1 MRVQH
6 HAFNHVEDGIR
17 LVDLKNEDEK
27 YLKQNGFSKL
37 PSCIQG
43 VQFSC
48 LGKYYQGFGFRND
61 IGGVEF
67 FHQLYTPFPVTLKSY
82 APTTLRSPKAKE
94 YQACCLFYDFMDYL
108 AFYTL
113 KGSREFRLPQHDA
126 CIVMSHVSNYMH
138 MVVDSDDYDEVY
150 MFFPNTVVGRTI
162 ALTLKRRNPGK
173 VTDYSII
180 YKGHAN
186 LRAFVQDK
194 NESIHHVFKQDE

>member
-1 MRVQH
+1 
-6 HAFNHVEDGIR
+6 
-17 LVDLKNEDEK
+17 
-27 YLKQNGFSKL
+27 
-37 PSCIQG
+37 
-43 VQFSC
+43 
-48 LGKYYQGFGFRND
+48 
-61 IGGVEF
+61 
-67 FHQLYTPFPVTLKSY
+67 
-82 APTTLRSPKAKE
+82 
-94 YQACCLFYDFMDYL
+94 MDYL

-194 NESIHHVFKQDE
+194 NESIRHVFK

>member
-6 HAFNHVEDGIR
+6 HAFIHVEDGIR

-67 FHQLYTPFPVTLKSY
+67 FISFIPRFL
-82 APTTLRSPKAKE
+82 SP
-94 YQACCLFYDFMDYL
+94 
-108 AFYTL
+108 
-113 KGSREFRLPQHDA
+113 
-126 CIVMSHVSNYMH
+126 
-138 MVVDSDDYDEVY
+138 
-150 MFFPNTVVGRTI
+150 
-162 ALTLKRRNPGK
+162 
-173 VTDYSII
+173 
-180 YKGHAN
+180 
-186 LRAFVQDK
+186 
-194 NESIHHVFKQDE
+194 

>member
-27 YLKQNGFSKL
+27 FLKQNGFSKL

-82 APTTLRSPKAKE
+82 AQQPCAVRRQRSIRHA
-94 YQACCLFYDFMDYL
+94 ACFMIL
-108 AFYTL
+108 WIIW
-113 KGSREFRLPQHDA
+113 H
-126 CIVMSHVSNYMH
+126 
-138 MVVDSDDYDEVY
+138 
-150 MFFPNTVVGRTI
+150 
-162 ALTLKRRNPGK
+162 
-173 VTDYSII
+173 SIP
-180 YKGHAN
+180 
-186 LRAFVQDK
+186 
-194 NESIHHVFKQDE
+194 

>member
-1 MRVQH
+1 
-6 HAFNHVEDGIR
+6 
-17 LVDLKNEDEK
+17 
-27 YLKQNGFSKL
+27 
-37 PSCIQG
+37 
-43 VQFSC
+43 
-48 LGKYYQGFGFRND
+48 
-61 IGGVEF
+61 
-67 FHQLYTPFPVTLKSY
+67 
-82 APTTLRSPKAKE
+82 
-94 YQACCLFYDFMDYL
+94 MDYL

-180 YKGHAN
+180 YKGHTN

-194 NESIHHVFKQDE
+194 NESIHHVFK

>member
-1 MRVQH
+1 MREQH
-6 HAFNHVEDGIR
+6 HAFIHVEDGIR

-48 LGKYYQGFGFRND
+48 LGKSYQGFGFRND

-150 MFFPNTVVGRTI
+150 MFFPI
-162 ALTLKRRNPGK
+162 LLWAE
-173 VTDYSII
+173 
-180 YKGHAN
+180 
-186 LRAFVQDK
+186 Q
-194 NESIHHVFKQDE
+194 